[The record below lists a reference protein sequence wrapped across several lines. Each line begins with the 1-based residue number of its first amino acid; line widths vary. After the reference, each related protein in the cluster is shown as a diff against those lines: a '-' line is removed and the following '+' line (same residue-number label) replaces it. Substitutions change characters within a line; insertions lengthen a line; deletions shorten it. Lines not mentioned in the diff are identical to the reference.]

1 MQPTTQVS
9 CYKAYI
15 KSSVRSHCV
24 CNVFFCATES
34 IGQGHITLKS
44 QKSLFSKLV
53 PDSYLYIYIYTYVGR
68 CKGRKRREDNTENM
82 LCRIGFYS
90 LHCKCLGL

>member
-15 KSSVRSHCV
+15 KNSVRSHCV

-53 PDSYLYIYIYTYVGR
+53 PDSYLYIYVCGQGQREEEKRGQQRTYVV
-68 CKGRKRREDNTENM
+68 
-82 LCRIGFYS
+82 
-90 LHCKCLGL
+90 